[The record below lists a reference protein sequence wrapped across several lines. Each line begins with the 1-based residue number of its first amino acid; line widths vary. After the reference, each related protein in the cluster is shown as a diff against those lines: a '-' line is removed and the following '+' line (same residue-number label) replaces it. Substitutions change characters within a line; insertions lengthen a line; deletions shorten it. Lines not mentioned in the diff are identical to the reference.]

1 MSTQQNEN
9 QRKAGQNNPDQRNLQ
24 NDQDQDQRRR
34 NQRSPEEEEE

>member
-9 QRKAGQNNPDQRNLQ
+9 QRKAGQKNPDQRNLQ
-24 NDQDQDQRRR
+24 NDQNQDQRRR